1 LVRCQA
7 DIEIDQEAVLRVGAT
22 MQGREPGEDEVLV
35 VFPGNAD
42 SRAIADF
49 ERVMMFGN
57 ESGRGS
63 ERWVPSL
70 A

>member
-1 LVRCQA
+1 MK
-7 DIEIDQEAVLRVGAT
+7 IDQEAVLGVDVT
-22 MQGREPGEDEVLV
+22 MQGREPGEDEEPV
-35 VFPGNAD
+35 VFPGHAD

-49 ERVMMFGN
+49 KRVRMFGA
-57 ESGRGS
+57 ESPGRRS